1 MKQRRWAILCLVSA
15 LSGAMLLSGCSSEKP
30 QTKPEETQGG
40 AQTGQLDPALA
51 GDGGSDSAGVESN
64 ETGDAI
70 QAIQQSHALSST
82 AKEQDG
88 RTVVTNENSIYVV
101 VNKERFLPDGY
112 IPPDLVEPQVKFS
125 FDGPHEKRQLRQDAA
140 TALEQ
145 LFQQAESEG
154 IELNAVSGYRS
165 YKRQTSVYNNHVNTK
180 GEEYANRVS
189 AKPGTSEHQTG
200 LTMDVSSPSANNE
213 LEQSFGDTTEG
224 QWLAEHAHEFG
235 FIIRYTKD
243 GEAITGY
250 MYEPWHIRYVG
261 KEAAQAIFEQG
272 TTLEQFLQ

>member
-1 MKQRRWAILCLVSA
+1 MKQRRWAILCLVCA

-30 QTKPEETQGG
+30 QAKPEGTQGG
-40 AQTGQLDPALA
+40 AQTGELDPALA
-51 GDGGSDSAGVESN
+51 GDGGSESAGSN
-64 ETGDAI
+64 GEAGNAV
-70 QAIQQSHALSST
+70 QAIQQSHALST
-82 AKEQDG
+82 TTTEQDG
-88 RTVVTNENSIYVV
+88 KLVVSNENSIYVV

-125 FDGPHEKRQLRQDAA
+125 FDGPHEKRQLRQEAA

-165 YKRQTSVYNNHVNTK
+165 YKRQSSLYNHYVNTQ

-213 LEQSFGDTTEG
+213 LEQAFGDTTEG

-235 FIIRYTKD
+235 YIIRYTKD